1 VIVEKSLSFFQF
13 FCILAKLRLVF
24 GLKRKLRFYFGAKA
38 LSKLHFVDFTAGNE
52 TDMIETSNG
61 EEKGNDKSSHTRGAF
76 NEGS

>member
-1 VIVEKSLSFFQF
+1 VFVEKSLSFLLF

-24 GLKRKLRFYFGAKA
+24 GLKRKFRCYFGAKA

-61 EEKGNDKSSHTRGAF
+61 EEKGNDKSSHARGAL
-76 NEGS
+76 NKGS

>member
-1 VIVEKSLSFFQF
+1 VFVEKSLSFFLF

-24 GLKRKLRFYFGAKA
+24 GLKRKFRCYLGAKA

-61 EEKGNDKSSHTRGAF
+61 EEKGNDKSSHARGAF